1 LNLTDLGWNQD
12 FEDKL
17 KQINKQ
23 DNFQIARIA
32 IEYKGMYKLYTEA
45 GEVLA
50 EITGNMRYN
59 NQFPAVGD
67 WVVIDL
73 QDSKARAIIHDILPR
88 KSKFSRKVAGDNT
101 EEQIVAANIDTIFI
115 VTSLNQDFNL
125 RRLERYLTI
134 AWNSGAK
141 PVIVLSKADLCAD
154 AEAKKAEVETVA
166 FGVPIHIVSSLSG
179 EGLDELE
186 EYLETGYTVA
196 LLGSSG
202 VGKSTIINQLM
213 GSEKMEVD
221 EIRINDGKGKHTTTH
236 RELIVLETGGIVID
250 TPGMREIQLWDGN
263 EGIKESF
270 EDIETL
276 AQNCKFNDCQHDSE
290 PGCAVKEA
298 IEQGDL
304 PEKRLE
310 SYRKLERELLFI
322 ERKKKYGT
330 VRAAKLM
337 NKDLFGF

>member
-1 LNLTDLGWNQD
+1 MNLIDLGWSQN

-17 KQINKQ
+17 PQTKMP
-23 DNFQIARIA
+23 DNFQLARVA
-32 IEYKGMYKLYTEA
+32 IEYKGMYKLYTEK

-50 EITGNMRYN
+50 EITGKMRYN
-59 NQFPAVGD
+59 DKFPAVGD
-67 WVVIDL
+67 WVAIDL
-73 QDSKARAIIHDILPR
+73 QDNEEKAIIHNILPR
-88 KSKFSRKVAGDNT
+88 KSKFSRKVAGDDT
-101 EEQIVAANIDTIFI
+101 KEQIVAANIDTVFI

-134 AWNSGAK
+134 TWNSGAK

-154 AEAKKAEVETVA
+154 PLAKKAEVETVA
-166 FGVPIHIVSSLSG
+166 FGVPIHIVSSLTG

-186 EYLETGYTVA
+186 DYLKTGYTAA

-213 GSEKMEVD
+213 GSEKMEVN
-221 EIRINDGKGKHTTTH
+221 EIRVSDGKGKHTTTH

-250 TPGMREIQLWDGN
+250 TPGMREIQLWDGS

-290 PGCAVKEA
+290 PGCAVKKA
-298 IEQGDL
+298 IEQGEL

-337 NKDLFGF
+337 HKDIFGF